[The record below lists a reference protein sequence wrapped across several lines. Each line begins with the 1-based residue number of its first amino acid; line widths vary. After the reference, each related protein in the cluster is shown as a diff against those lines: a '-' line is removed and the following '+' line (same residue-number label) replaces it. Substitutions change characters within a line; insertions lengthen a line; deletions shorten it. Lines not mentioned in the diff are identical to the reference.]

1 MPWNVYSANNGYP
14 AVEVSKMKPDFLKI
28 AACAALLC
36 AIFVTKA
43 PAQHAAATATSQVS
57 ETNQVI
63 QLGDSVVPL
72 YGPWKFTVGDSPL
85 DASGQPLWAAPG
97 FDDSKWEPQDLTPK
111 DGSIDPV
118 SGLSGYVAGWTSRGH
133 PGYWGYAWY
142 RIRVK
147 VESKPGEKLALA
159 GPANVDDAYQVFD
172 NGNLIGAFGT
182 FKSYRPTVYF
192 TQPKK
197 FQLEDTGNGSEQ
209 TRVLAF
215 RFWMEPNTLIGTTDV
230 GGIHSAPQLGE
241 AGAVAA
247 RNQVQWDE
255 LVRSY
260 SLSLILGVLFGMLG
274 LVALSLRLFDETDS
288 VYLWIAAL
296 LLTLAVRGFLTA
308 IGSWTEWIP
317 ALTITVIDE
326 VVLIPIVFTGWI
338 MVWRVWFRLKKA
350 AWVPRVLLVLVVLLI
365 ISAGIG
371 HNVFFTVVSQPVA
384 HVFGMLNF
392 AARLLTVSLVLGT
405 VIQGIVE
412 QGLDGW
418 LALPPVLFASVSPF
432 RGELAT
438 MHVNLNFLIFGIGI
452 TTSQIADLLLVGS
465 LSILLLR
472 RLLMSVK
479 SQRQMALDVKQAQE
493 VQQVILPMRR
503 QQVSGFAIDT
513 EYRPAREVGGDFF
526 QIIPDAAD
534 GSLLIVA
541 GDVTGKGLRAGMLVA
556 LLVGAIR
563 TAVAFDRE
571 PVRVLRELNERLLGR
586 GDAQATCLALRID
599 TDGSATLANAGH
611 MPPYLNGRQLPM
623 EGALPLGMVEEAEF
637 SVMRFKL
644 SASDR
649 LVLLSDGIAE
659 ATDLDGKLFGFER
672 VLELMRTS
680 SSAAEVA
687 DAAQRFGQEDDI
699 SVISLTRNE
708 LLSPAMA

>member
-1 MPWNVYSANNGYP
+1 MFIVRTTATP
-14 AVEVSKMKPDFLKI
+14 AVEVGKMKRDFLKI
-28 AACAALLC
+28 AARAALLC
-36 AIFVTKA
+36 VAFAAKA
-43 PAQHAAATATSQVS
+43 PAQHAAATAT
-57 ETNQVI
+57 NQTI

-72 YGPWKFTVGDSPL
+72 YGPWKFTVGDSPV
-85 DASGQPLWAAPG
+85 DASGQPLWAEPG
-97 FDDSKWEPQDLTPK
+97 FDDSKWETQDLTPK
-111 DGSIDPV
+111 NGSFDPV

-147 VESKPGEKLALA
+147 VESKPGVKLALA

-182 FKSYRPTVYF
+182 FRSYRPTVYF
-192 TQPKK
+192 TQPKM
-197 FQLEDTGNGSEQ
+197 FQLENAAGGGQQ

-241 AGAVAA
+241 AGAVTA

-255 LVRSY
+255 LIRSY

-296 LLTLAVRGFLTA
+296 LLTLSLRGFLTA
-308 IGSWTEWIP
+308 IGTWTEWIP
-317 ALTITVIDE
+317 ALTLTVIDE
-326 VVLIPIVFTGWI
+326 VVLVPIVFTGWI
-338 MVWRVWFRLKKA
+338 MVWRVWFRLRRA
-350 AWVPRVLLVLVVLLI
+350 AWVPRVLPVMVVLLMV
-365 ISAGIG
+365 SAAIG

-384 HVFGMLNF
+384 HVFGVLNL
-392 AARLLTVSLVLGT
+392 AARMVTVSLVLGT

-418 LALPPVLFASVSPF
+418 LALPSVLLACVSTF
-432 RGELAT
+432 RGELSS
-438 MHVNLNFLIFGIGI
+438 MHINLNFLIFGIGI

-526 QIIPDAAD
+526 QIIPNPAD

-541 GDVTGKGLRAGMLVA
+541 GDVAGKGLRAGMLVA

-563 TAVAFDRE
+563 TAVAFNRE
-571 PVRVLRELNERLLGR
+571 PARLLRELNQRLLGR

-599 TDGSATLANAGH
+599 ADGSATLANAGH

-623 EGALPLGMVEEAEF
+623 EGALPLGMVEDAEF

-644 SASDR
+644 SGSDR
-649 LVLLSDGIAE
+649 LVLMSDGIAE
-659 ATDLDGKLFGFER
+659 ATDLNGKLFGFER

-687 DAAQRFGQEDDI
+687 DAAQKFGQEDDI

-708 LLSPAMA
+708 LFSPAMA